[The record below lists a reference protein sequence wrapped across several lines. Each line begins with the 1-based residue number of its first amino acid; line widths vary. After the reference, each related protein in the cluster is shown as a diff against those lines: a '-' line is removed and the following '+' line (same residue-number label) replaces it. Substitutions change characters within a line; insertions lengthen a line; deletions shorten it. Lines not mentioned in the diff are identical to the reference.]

1 MTAQGK
7 RNERGGGAGGGSM
20 LSTQGSGGR
29 TSPRVMGEDW
39 QGTEQRRERKCRGK
53 ERKSEGTR
61 WLSKRF

>member
-1 MTAQGK
+1 
-7 RNERGGGAGGGSM
+7 M